1 MNKLIAAIFNLHYVA
16 ILAVVAP
23 FFGAVLMLLLG
34 TRDTIEAY
42 LVFFGVE
49 EVEGAVEAGEAAMIK
64 LVASIDHFLF
74 AAILMIFAIGLYALF
89 FRSSSRHADKDSH
102 TKTPSWKRLKS
113 MGGMDEMLLKVIIM
127 LLAVSFLEFMLSSG
141 IGTLTWTVLVVPLTI
156 IALAIGLKW
165 MSAASE
171 EELKEEKP
179 VEKAPSPND
188 YLDALERLANLHERG
203 AISDAEFEDAK
214 MKVLASGQVPN
225 TSHDSDA

>member
-1 MNKLIAAIFNLHYVA
+1 
-16 ILAVVAP
+16 
-23 FFGAVLMLLLG
+23 
-34 TRDTIEAY
+34 
-42 LVFFGVE
+42 
-49 EVEGAVEAGEAAMIK
+49 
-64 LVASIDHFLF
+64 
-74 AAILMIFAIGLYALF
+74 
-89 FRSSSRHADKDSH
+89 
-102 TKTPSWKRLKS
+102 
-113 MGGMDEMLLKVIIM
+113 MDEMLLKVIIM